1 MDSRPGN
8 LLAMASLSS
17 SARISGAAFVARAT
31 LETTFDRFPRRDGTD
46 GQGRDGALGVDGGT
60 DLRDRKEKTFHRV
73 RLHVEVI
80 ENKVERARV
89 FLLHGAGWDGDRS
102 ARELEEIFDRRA
114 GGNDQRDHISTQN
127 GQGLSIDWRRDVAA
141 HERDVDLV
149 VFQRLGTR
157 PQIGH
162 RHRFKTDARMRRRR
176 HADEGGN
183 EALRYS
189 AGGSGGDAQGGL
201 RRPEI

>member
-1 MDSRPGN
+1 
-8 LLAMASLSS
+8 MASLSS
-17 SARISGAAFVARAT
+17 SARISGASFVARAM
-31 LETTFDRFPRRDGTD
+31 LENDVDRFPRRDGTD
-46 GQGRDGALGVDGGT
+46 GQSRDGALGADRGT
-60 DLRDRKEKTFHRV
+60 DFRDGKEGAFHRV

-80 ENKVERARV
+80 ENEVERARI
-89 FLLHGAGWDGDRS
+89 FLLQDAGRDGDGF
-102 ARELEEIFDRRA
+102 ARELGEIFDRRA

-127 GQGLSIDWRRDVAA
+127 DQGLSIDWRRDVAA
-141 HERDVDLV
+141 HERDVDLA

-162 RHRFKTDARMRRRR
+162 RHRFKTDVRMRRRR

-201 RRPEI
+201 RRPDI